1 MLTAMPFSAFKF
13 TLQIGA
19 LLGLLQFAATL
30 LVYACGL
37 HGSPA
42 DLTAGHQFES
52 IASFVSIMACL
63 SLGLRGA
70 QRRLHGA
77 SAPFGFGVGARLALG
92 VASAGGLFTAFGQYV
107 YVAFI
112 HPAYSEHLRAALVA
126 GANLAPAETE
136 AAANQLAVATSA
148 WFRALTQG
156 VSTLFFSLL
165 IGCAYALLFR
175 DRPAKPPTSLAT
187 QG

>member
-1 MLTAMPFSAFKF
+1 MPFSAFRF
-13 TLQIGA
+13 TLRIGA

-30 LVYACGL
+30 IVYACGL

-63 SLGLRGA
+63 SFGLRGA
-70 QRRLHGA
+70 QRKLHGA
-77 SAPFGFGVGARLALG
+77 GAPFGFGVGARLALG
-92 VASAGGLFTAFGQYV
+92 VASAGGLFTALGQYV
-107 YVAFI
+107 YVAYI
-112 HPAYSEHLRAALVA
+112 HPAYSDHLRAALVA
-126 GANLAPAETE
+126 GAKLAPDQAE
-136 AAANQLAVATSA
+136 AYAHQLDFATSA
-148 WFRALTQG
+148 VFRALNQG

-175 DRPAKPPTSLAT
+175 DRPDKPAVPAS
-187 QG
+187 